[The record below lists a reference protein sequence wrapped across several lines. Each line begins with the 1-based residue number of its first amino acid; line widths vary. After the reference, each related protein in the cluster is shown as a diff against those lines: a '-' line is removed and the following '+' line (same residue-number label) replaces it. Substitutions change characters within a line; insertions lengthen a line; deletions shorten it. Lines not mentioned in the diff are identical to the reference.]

1 MDTRIRLKA
10 KGPVCALAIV
20 LMLGGSAFDAASE
33 PQEPL
38 LKNLDQV
45 AEIVR
50 PKNFIPQGAESG
62 TELFP
67 PNAKPGGCYARVL
80 VPAKFLNEEVTLV
93 KSEASERLETIPAR
107 YETVTERVLA
117 KEASEKIE
125 VIPATYGWVKKT
137 MLVQEASE
145 RIEVIPAVYETVTEQ
160 VIDKP
165 AHTIWE
171 KGRGLVEKVSFT
183 TGEIICL
190 KEVPATYKTISKRVL
205 RTPATTRVVAIPAKY
220 RTMSQQVMKT
230 PPTTRTITIPAQ
242 YKAQKV
248 VKLVEQAKV
257 NRIFIPEEK
266 QTFWKA
272 VKISDEKMAWKPVL
286 CQTNVTH
293 EIVRNIQI
301 SLKENGFYPGPLDGV
316 IGPLTTR
323 GILRF
328 QQENSLPRGG
338 LTAETIKAL
347 KVDLPWSAE
356 YASLN

>member
-1 MDTRIRLKA
+1 MDTKNRLWA
-10 KGPVCALAIV
+10 RGPICTMAIV

-33 PQEPL
+33 PQEPI
-38 LKNLDQV
+38 LKNLDEV

-67 PNAKPGGCYARVL
+67 PNARPGGCYARVL
-80 VPAKFLNEEVTLV
+80 VPAKFINEEVTTI
-93 KSEASERLETIPAR
+93 KSESSERLVTIPAK
-107 YETVTERVLA
+107 YETVTESVLA

-125 VIPATYGWVKKT
+125 VIPATYEWVKKT
-137 MLVQEASE
+137 MLIQEASE

-171 KGRGLVEKVSFT
+171 KGRGLVEKVNFT

-190 KEVPATYKTISKRVL
+190 KEIPATYKTISKRIL
-205 RTPATTRVVAIPAKY
+205 KTPATTKVVTIPAKY
-220 RTMSQQVMKT
+220 RTISQQVMKT

-242 YKAQKV
+242 FKMQKV
-248 VKLVEQAKV
+248 VKLIEPAKV
-257 NRIFIPEEK
+257 NRVLIPEEK

-272 VKISDEKMAWKPVL
+272 VKISEEKMAWKPVL
-286 CQTNVTH
+286 CQTNVTP

-301 SLKENGFYPGPLDGV
+301 SLKENGFYPGPLDGE
-316 IGPLTTR
+316 IGPITTR

-328 QQENSLPRGG
+328 QQENGLSRGG

-356 YASLN
+356 FASLN